1 MFKLVKIVNSGTNV
15 PEPENFPCNGT
26 IEAPVGSA
34 LTLDNTGNFLYTG
47 EVFEKPFCILAEDLK
62 KGAASALCYRITPD
76 MVFEVPVYGD
86 PLALH
91 NGAGVSLHYE
101 STLGLCGVSDST
113 ETRIATVY
121 DTNGAK
127 NPGDKILVYFI

>member
-15 PEPENFPCNGT
+15 PEPEIFPCDIT
-26 IEAPVGSA
+26 TEAPVGSA
-34 LTLDNTGNFLYTG
+34 LTLDHSSNFLYTG
-47 EVFEKPFCILAEDLK
+47 EIFEQPFCILAEDLK
-62 KGAASALCYRITPD
+62 KGTVSALCYRITPD
-76 MVFEVPVYGD
+76 MVFEAPVYGN
-86 PLALH
+86 PLSLH

-101 STLGLCGVSDST
+101 SKLGICGVSDST

-127 NPGDKILVYFI
+127 NPGDKILVYFN